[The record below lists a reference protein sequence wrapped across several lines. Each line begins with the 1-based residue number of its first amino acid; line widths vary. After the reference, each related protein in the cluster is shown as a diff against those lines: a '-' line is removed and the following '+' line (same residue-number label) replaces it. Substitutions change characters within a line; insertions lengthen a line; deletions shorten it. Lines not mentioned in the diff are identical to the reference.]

1 MATQQPKHISV
12 PRSFELGDITEWL
25 KCFEICCKA
34 NGWYNAVKAVKLPM
48 LLEGEA
54 LAVWLELTEEEQSD
68 YSVTVSKLKTK
79 LAPMGFSSLEAFHT
93 QKLQPGEALSL
104 FLQDLRQKLFHAMP
118 DIDRPARDQLLLH
131 QFLAGLPVSVS
142 KQPQARGDVN
152 KVDTA
157 LEQACLLMA
166 LEVRRNLL
174 WSL

>member
-68 YSVTVSKLKTK
+68 YSVTVDKLKTK
-79 LAPMGFSSLEAFHT
+79 LAPMGFSSLEPFHT
-93 QKLQPGEALSL
+93 WKLQPGEALSL
-104 FLQDLRQKLFHAMP
+104 FLQDLRQKLFHTMP
-118 DIDRPARDQLLLH
+118 DIDGPARDQLFLH

-142 KQPQARGDVN
+142 KQLQARGDVN